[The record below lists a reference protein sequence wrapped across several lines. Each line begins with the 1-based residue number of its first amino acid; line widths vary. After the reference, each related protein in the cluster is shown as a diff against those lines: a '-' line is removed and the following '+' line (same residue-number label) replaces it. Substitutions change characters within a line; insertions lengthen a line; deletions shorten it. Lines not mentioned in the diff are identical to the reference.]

1 MVRRVWLQTGDLV
14 FRSKLRAVVE
24 SVGGELGDAGG
35 ADLLVI
41 EAGSRGW
48 EERVGEAVGRGVSV
62 LAFGPHVGADLLRR
76 ARELGAVAVPNSQV
90 EEALRA
96 FFRPL

>member
-24 SVGGELGDAGG
+24 RWVRLGAGG
-35 ADLLVI
+35 AAAVI

-48 EERVGEAVGRGVSV
+48 EERVGEPWGGVPV
-62 LAFGPHVGADLLRR
+62 LAFGPHVG
-76 ARELGAVAVPNSQV
+76 PI
-90 EEALRA
+90 
-96 FFRPL
+96 